1 MIASSQPPGK
11 IKIMKALTTLIVEK
25 EFHSITTAVIAK
37 EAGVTEG
44 LIYKYFKDKKA
55 LLYGVLADHF
65 EWFYQHLKS
74 KMTDD
79 LSAIEKL
86 SLISAV
92 TIKAYSKNR
101 VFARIILLEVR
112 NSSEFFDHPAYEM
125 VKMYASTVLEI
136 IHQGQ
141 AAGEISSDVDPYALR
156 KVIFG
161 SIEHACLFEIIFNKP
176 LNHSKVAKQINAIII
191 QGVKPR

>member
-1 MIASSQPPGK
+1 MPTSSQPPGK
-11 IKIMKALTTLIVEK
+11 IKIMKALNALIVQK
-25 EFHSITTAVIAK
+25 EFHSITTATIAK

-55 LLYGVLADHF
+55 LLYSLLADHF
-65 EWFYQHLKS
+65 EWFYQHLES

-86 SLISAV
+86 CMISAV
-92 TIKAYSKNR
+92 TIKAYAKNR

-112 NSSEFFDHPAYEM
+112 NSPDYFNHPAHEM
-125 VKMYASTVLEI
+125 VKLYASTVLEI

-141 AAGEISSDVDPYALR
+141 ATGEISSDVDPHALS

-161 SIEHACLFEIIFNKP
+161 SIEHACLYEIIFNKP
-176 LNHSKVAKQINAIII
+176 INHSEVAKQINTIII

>member
-1 MIASSQPPGK
+1 MMTSSQPPGK
-11 IKIMKALTTLIVEK
+11 IKIMKALTTLIVQK
-25 EFHSITTAVIAK
+25 EFHSITTATIAK

-65 EWFYQHLKS
+65 EVFYQHLKS

-86 SLISAV
+86 RMISAV
-92 TIKAYSKNR
+92 TIKAYAQNR

-112 NSSEFFDHPAYEM
+112 NSPDYFEHPAHEM
-125 VKMYASTVLEI
+125 VKLYATTVLEI
-136 IHQGQ
+136 IRQGQ
-141 AAGEISSDVDPYALR
+141 AADEISNDVDPYALR

-161 SIEHACLFEIIFNKP
+161 SIEHACLYEIIFNKP
-176 LNHSKVAKQINAIII
+176 LNHSQVAEQINAIII